1 MDLIKFDIML
11 DESDE
16 DFTRD
21 LMRALGVGPNDAV
34 SIATPTFDRQD
45 GRLVSYLPNMPEEYE
60 ALKLML
66 PSSLKKIGCQMW
78 EVDQKGNVHWL
89 YPSEW
94 YDSIPDGTEIIT
106 LSGVTKK
113 FERGSTSNDKRFG
126 ALSYGFKQARH

>member
-1 MDLIKFDIML
+1 MDLTKFDIML

-21 LMRALGVGPNDAV
+21 LMRALGVGPDDEV

-89 YPSEW
+89 YPAQW
-94 YDSIPDGTEIIT
+94 FDCIPDGTEVVSIM
-106 LSGVTKK
+106 GVTEK
-113 FERGSTSNDKRFG
+113 FERETMSNDKRFG